1 MKDFDTVIYGGQVVN
16 ATHTVACDVG
26 ILDGRVVALGE
37 DLEGGRERIDAHNL
51 LVLPGGIDSHV
62 HLAQPSGSA
71 IMADD
76 FTSGTRSA
84 AFGGNTL
91 VLPFALQP
99 LAESLEQAVQ
109 AYQSKAQGAAF
120 TDYSF
125 HPIITDPT
133 EAVLEELPNVIRSGH
148 RSLKIFMAYD
158 GLKLTDRQ
166 ILDVFAVAAREQ
178 ALVMI
183 HAENYDMIKFSTDA
197 LASEGKLAPKY
208 HAAAHA
214 MASEEEAT
222 NRILALAEWMKV
234 AIVIL
239 HVSTPKAIEEIRAAQ
254 GRGLQ
259 VYGETC
265 PQYLVLTA
273 EDLDRPGKEGAK
285 FVCSPPPRDA
295 AGQAACWEGLKNG
308 VFDLFS
314 SDHCPF
320 RFEGPGGKQPPS
332 GELDFRSI
340 PNGIPGI
347 ETRLPILFSE
357 GVTSGRI
364 DVNRFVALS
373 STNHAKIYG
382 FHPKKGHIAVGA
394 DADIVLWDPSR
405 KVIISQNGLHH
416 ACDYTP
422 YEGLQVTG
430 WPIRTLLGGKTIVHE
445 GSLCAEPGI
454 GQFRPQGAP
463 TYPQVQPGA

>member
-16 ATHTVACDVG
+16 STHTVTCDIG
-26 ILDGRVVALGE
+26 IVDGRVVALGE
-37 DLEGGRERIDAHNL
+37 HLEGGQERIDANNL

-76 FTSGTRSA
+76 FTSGTKSA

-99 LAESLEQAVQ
+99 VGESLADAVQ
-109 AYQSKAQGAAF
+109 AYQAKAQGKAL

-133 EAVLEELPNVIRSGH
+133 EPVLRELPNIIRSGH

-158 GLKLTDRQ
+158 GLKLSDRQ
-166 ILDVFAVAAREQ
+166 ILDVFAVARREK

-183 HAENYDMIKFSTDA
+183 HAENYDMIRFATEA
-197 LASEGKLAPKY
+197 LASDGKLAPKY

-214 MASEEEAT
+214 MAAEEEAT
-222 NRILALAEWMKV
+222 NRILALAEWMNV
-234 AIVIL
+234 AIAIL
-239 HVSTPKAIEEIRAAQ
+239 HVSTRRAIEEIRAAQ
-254 GRGLQ
+254 RQGVQ
-259 VYGETC
+259 VFAETC

-285 FVCSPPPRDA
+285 FVCSPPPRDPDS
-295 AGQAACWEGLKNG
+295 QAACWEGLKNG
-308 VFDLFS
+308 VFALFS

-320 RFEGPGGKQPPS
+320 RFEGAGGKQPTS

-357 GVTSGRI
+357 GVTAGKI
-364 DVNRFVALS
+364 DVNRFVAVS
-373 STNHAKIYG
+373 STNHARIYG
-382 FHPKKGHIAVGA
+382 FYPKKGLIAVGA
-394 DADIVLWDPSR
+394 DADIVLWDPSQR
-405 KVIISQNGLHH
+405 VTISQRILHH
-416 ACDYTP
+416 DCDYTP
-422 YEGLQVTG
+422 YEGRQVTG
-430 WPIRTLLGGKTIVHE
+430 WPVRTLLGGKTIVHE
-445 GSLCAEPGI
+445 GSLCAEPGV
-454 GQFRPQGAP
+454 GQFRAQGTP
-463 TYPQVQPGA
+463 TQPHVQQAA

>member
-1 MKDFDTVIYGGQVVN
+1 MKNFDTVIYGGQVVN
-16 ATHTVACDVG
+16 STHTVACDVG
-26 ILDGRVVALGE
+26 ILDGRIVALGE
-37 DLEGGRERIDAHNL
+37 GLEGGRERIDANNL

-62 HLAQPSGSA
+62 HLDQPSGSA

-99 LAESLEQAVQ
+99 LGESLENAVQ
-109 AYQSKAQGAAF
+109 AYQAKAQGVAF

-125 HPIITDPT
+125 HPIVTDPSQ
-133 EAVLEELPNVIRSGH
+133 AVLDELPNVIRSGH

-208 HAAAHA
+208 HANAHA
-214 MASEEEAT
+214 TTAEEEAT
-222 NRILALAEWMKV
+222 NRILALAEWMNV
-234 AIVIL
+234 AIAIL
-239 HVSTPKAIEEIRAAQ
+239 HVSTPRAIEEIRAAK
-254 GRGLQ
+254 GRGIQ
-259 VYGETC
+259 VYAETC

-273 EDLDRPGKEGAK
+273 KDLDRPGKEGAK

-295 AGQAACWEGLKNG
+295 VGQAACWEGLKNNG

-320 RFEGPGGKQPPS
+320 RFEGAGGKQPSS
-332 GELDFRSI
+332 GELDFRFI

-357 GVTSGRI
+357 GVTTGKI

-382 FHPKKGHIAVGA
+382 FHPKKGLIAVGA

-405 KVIISQNGLHH
+405 RAMITQDSLHH
-416 ACDYTP
+416 GCDYTP
-422 YEGLQVTG
+422 YEGLQITG
-430 WPIRTLLGGKTIVHE
+430 WPVRTLLGGKTVVHE
-445 GSLCAEPGI
+445 GKLCAEPGI
-454 GQFRPQGAP
+454 GQFRAQA
-463 TYPQVQPGA
+463 AR